1 MLLVLSACRY
11 DTSSTLVR
19 SSTAAAGTRVGDL
32 VGDFMAA
39 PPPALFLANA
49 AADRAA
55 GLLLSDM
62 LHVKLSDQ
70 GEVLPSI
77 LVAMGPGLLLFS
89 LLPHPQQS
97 CQAGAAAPRPQ
108 AGCHRKHFCVVKML
122 VSYAGLGSFYGAGW
136 ASRL

>member
-1 MLLVLSACRY
+1 VLLVLSACRY

-32 VGDFMAA
+32 VGDFMTA

-62 LHVKLSDQ
+62 LMFKLSDQ

-77 LVAMGPGLLLFS
+77 LRQQQHKKQQHPAQQQTAMRCRP
-89 LLPHPQQS
+89 
-97 CQAGAAAPRPQ
+97 AA
-108 AGCHRKHFCVVKML
+108 M
-122 VSYAGLGSFYGAGW
+122 LGSNGLRRAKT
-136 ASRL
+136 RLKLSMSYC